1 MNLKEGK
8 VMQSLM
14 KKLDRLETEKQVELT
29 HEEARLYQVDSMDE
43 LPPEDH
49 IEPANPLD
57 NGS

>member
-1 MNLKEGK
+1 MNSKEEK
-8 VMQSLM
+8 TMQSLIR
-14 KKLDRLETEKQVELT
+14 KLDRLKAEKQVELT

-49 IEPANPLD
+49 VEPFNPLE

>member
-8 VMQSLM
+8 IMQSLM
-14 KKLDRLETEKQVELT
+14 RKLDRLETAKQVELT
-29 HEEARLYQVDSMDE
+29 HEEARLYQVDSQDE

-49 IEPANPLD
+49 VEPTNSLE